1 MFQKHLE
8 QGHGILPMAPAPTPV
23 TDGYHQVPIDG
34 ARPTTSH
41 VSQYGI
47 QSLKGLKDLVALLPI
62 FDPMYGDQAPEYLS
76 KLRYYSSTRD
86 VSE

>member
-1 MFQKHLE
+1 
-8 QGHGILPMAPAPTPV
+8 MAPAPTLV

-34 ARPTTSH
+34 ARPTISH

-62 FDPMYGDQAPEYLS
+62 FDPMYED
-76 KLRYYSSTRD
+76 
-86 VSE
+86 